1 MPIFL
6 ITSAPLT
13 LCSGKSSV
21 LEGLTGIA
29 YPRASTLCTRF
40 ATQITFRRSP
50 VEKISVSVIPAANA
64 QPEYAKKLRE
74 WKRDDL
80 KHFNSEVFGQILRE
94 VWNHCS
100 VPCGIP
106 GNGIDSRRQI

>member
-1 MPIFL
+1 MTSQGKHAYSL
-6 ITSAPLT
+6 ITNALLT
-13 LCSGKSSV
+13 RSSGKSSV

-50 VEKISVSVIPAANA
+50 VQKIAVSVIPAANA
-64 QPEYAKKLRE
+64 QPGYAEKLRN
-74 WKRDDL
+74 WKKDDL

-94 VWNHCS
+94 VGHHSPVAC
-100 VPCGIP
+100 
-106 GNGIDSRRQI
+106 DSLAV